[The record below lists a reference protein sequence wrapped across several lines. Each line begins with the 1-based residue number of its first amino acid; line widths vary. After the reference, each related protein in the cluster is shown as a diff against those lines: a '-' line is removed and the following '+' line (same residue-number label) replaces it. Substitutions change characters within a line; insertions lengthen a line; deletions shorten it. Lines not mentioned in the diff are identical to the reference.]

1 MFPVCVDIQFK
12 VIQICL
18 LVMTPELS
26 KSRKSFYDNVKLRQ
40 FYLTVNTNKEE
51 LLWIENESQS
61 CQKKNRMSF

>member
-26 KSRKSFYDNVKLRQ
+26 KSRKSFNDNVKLRQ

>member
-26 KSRKSFYDNVKLRQ
+26 KSRKSFNDNVKLRQ

-51 LLWIENESQS
+51 LL
-61 CQKKNRMSF
+61 